1 MIAERPYILY
11 SLPQSRVTQ
20 ALRGGKIENAWTNI
34 LRFLTACTN
43 TDISV
48 PNSIHLTG
56 FTADEP
62 HGEKPELA
70 ENLIIKTKNAFGEGT
85 TEPIGYQYPENT
97 PLKQTQTNWKLTAKD
112 LDKALKFMI
121 ELQPLP
127 KYNLG
132 PIELIISYDFKLIDI
147 DSKEELPNQQ
157 YSSSLLIWLSRSNSV
172 SPSLCFPF
180 SQPDKDFW
188 NYIENTESLFPF
200 KFDAKHLRLVHS
212 NKKGTANMYSKL

>member
-85 TEPIGYQYPENT
+85 TEPIGYLYPENT

-147 DSKEELPNQQ
+147 D
-157 YSSSLLIWLSRSNSV
+157 
-172 SPSLCFPF
+172 
-180 SQPDKDFW
+180 
-188 NYIENTESLFPF
+188 
-200 KFDAKHLRLVHS
+200 
-212 NKKGTANMYSKL
+212 